1 MITIDQ
7 ILLLKQNRWKIRERK
22 IGWDEI
28 SFRHLLMDINLIPI
42 IEQLCKKQKKI
53 SHVIPSQ
60 FPHL

>member
-22 IGWDEI
+22 IGWGEI

-42 IEQLCKKQKKI
+42 IEQLCKKQKK
-53 SHVIPSQ
+53 SPM
-60 FPHL
+60 